1 MESSPSDM
9 ANYRPDP
16 IVLQPA
22 PAPAPAPAS
31 APAAAAPRKM
41 TKPKRKAVQLSEA
54 RQSSSFDQATI
65 HGLRTGSEERL
76 PVSPTMVKSAD
87 GESCS

>member
-22 PAPAPAPAS
+22 PVPAS

-41 TKPKRKAVQLSEA
+41 TKPKRKAVQLSET

-76 PVSPTMVKSAD
+76 AVSPTMVKSAD